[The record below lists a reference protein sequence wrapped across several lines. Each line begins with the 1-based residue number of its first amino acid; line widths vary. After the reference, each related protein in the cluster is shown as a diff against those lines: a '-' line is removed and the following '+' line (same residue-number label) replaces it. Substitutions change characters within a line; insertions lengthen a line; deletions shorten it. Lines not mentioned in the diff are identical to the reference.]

1 MSPTAKVVVASL
13 DVNVSERVPSE
24 DVSPSLTSAAVIV
37 IVGAVAS
44 TAAIA
49 VEELVLPALSVT
61 VMEPVSPSDSGLA
74 FFRRLKIIEFKKS
87 FSKEQMD
94 KKLPSKL
101 KLEASGILNWCI
113 EGYRKYCEEG
123 LEDTN
128 SIRGSVQGFIQRNNP
143 LVEYFET
150 QIKVTNKQADYIT
163 LHSLRESVDNFS
175 NELFGKEVTPAQI
188 TKFFR
193 TKGLHP
199 KQKREGLNRIRCYQG
214 IKFVEEEQFEI
225 Y

>member
-1 MSPTAKVVVASL
+1 MNQMP
-13 DVNVSERVPSE
+13 EIRE
-24 DVSPSLTSAAVIV
+24 D
-37 IVGAVAS
+37 
-44 TAAIA
+44 
-49 VEELVLPALSVT
+49 
-61 VMEPVSPSDSGLA
+61 DLA
-74 FFRRLKIIEFKKS
+74 FFRRLKIIEFKKF

-94 KKLPSKL
+94 KKLSSKL

-143 LVEYFET
+143 MFDYFET

-163 LHSLRESVDNFS
+163 LHALKESVDKFS

-188 TKFFR
+188 NKFFR

-199 KQKREGLNRIRCYQG
+199 KQKRQGLDRIRCYQG
-214 IKFVEEEQFEI
+214 IKFVEEEQLEI